1 MSLIDKKII
10 QYKEVGKSEDEARQ
24 MALDLFDDI
33 MHANKNC
40 KSLSGLYRH
49 LKIQMKR
56 EQQAQAIEQEHR
68 EAELEA
74 HEAHE

>member
-1 MSLIDKKII
+1 
-10 QYKEVGKSEDEARQ
+10 
-24 MALDLFDDI
+24 
-33 MHANKNC
+33 
-40 KSLSGLYRH
+40 
-49 LKIQMKR
+49 MKR